1 MMLDSEDT
9 GSCKTTQ
16 IFIRVLN
23 VAIPSVWVIL
33 GTITNCI
40 SLIVFS
46 RKQMKQNST
55 FFYLALMTMSDLIGN
70 CEIFN

>member
-1 MMLDSEDT
+1 MSIEYDDSCE
-9 GSCKTTQ
+9 TTRT
-16 IFIRVLN
+16 FIRVLN
-23 VAIPSVWVIL
+23 IAIPSLWIIL

-55 FFYLALMTMSDLIGN
+55 FFYLAIMTVSDLFGW
-70 CEIFN
+70 

>member
-1 MMLDSEDT
+1 MSKEYDDRDSCE
-9 GSCKTTQ
+9 TTRTL
-16 IFIRVLN
+16 IRVLN
-23 VAIPSVWVIL
+23 IAIPSLWIVL

-55 FFYLALMTMSDLIGN
+55 FFYLAIMTVSDLFGW
-70 CEIFN
+70 